1 MSSFQGVGIGKYIE
15 VSSFQ
20 GVGIGKYVE
29 VSSFQGVGIGGVP
42 LYLRVVGLYL
52 FRKLLCSSGLVPSGG

>member
-29 VSSFQGVGIGGVP
+29 VSSFQV
-42 LYLRVVGLYL
+42 LE
-52 FRKLLCSSGLVPSGG
+52 